1 MTSIINRHHP
11 SDKVSYEQKK
21 LLFMIFVSI
30 ITPAYKCRNTIEET
44 YKSVLAQTF
53 SDWEWIVVDDCS
65 PDDSFSYIKE
75 LTEGDPRVTVLQT
88 PKNGGTAVARNIGLK
103 HAKGRYITF
112 LDSDDLLDP
121 NYLECQLLF
130 MKEHGPLIS
139 AGYRRK
145 AKHTCTDFFVPDEV
159 NYEKALKG
167 NPLSCLTTMYDRSV
181 IGDVFFL
188 EDIDRP
194 EDYVFWLNILRKGI
208 IAYGNP
214 VVLATYNI
222 RDGSKSSN
230 KFKLIGYMHKVYHK
244 TQGINW
250 LKSWFYVVRWA
261 IYGKK
266 KYRNVK

>member
-1 MTSIINRHHP
+1 MA
-11 SDKVSYEQKK
+11 
-21 LLFMIFVSI
+21 LVSI

-65 PDDSFSYIKE
+65 GDDSFSFIKE
-75 LTEGDPRVTVLQT
+75 LTKGDKRVTVLQT
-88 PKNGGTAVARNIGLK
+88 PKNGGTAVARNVGLK
-103 HAKGRYITF
+103 HASGRYITF

-121 NYLECQLLF
+121 NYLECQLEF
-130 MKEHGPLIS
+130 IKEHGPLIS

-159 NYEKALKG
+159 DYKKALKG

-181 IGDVFFL
+181 IGEVFFP

-208 IAYGNP
+208 VAYGNP

-222 RDGSKSSN
+222 MDGSKSSN
-230 KFKLIGYMHKVYHK
+230 KFKLIKYQYIVYHK
-244 TQGINW
+244 TQGFNW
-250 LKSWFYVVRWA
+250 FKSCLYVIRWA
-261 IYGKK
+261 FYGKK
-266 KYRNVK
+266 KYKNVK